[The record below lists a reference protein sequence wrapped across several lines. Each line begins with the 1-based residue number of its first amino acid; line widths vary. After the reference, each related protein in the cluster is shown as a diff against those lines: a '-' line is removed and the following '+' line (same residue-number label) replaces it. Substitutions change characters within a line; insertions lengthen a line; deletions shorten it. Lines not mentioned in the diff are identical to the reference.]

1 MAATDYG
8 PEIKAAQS
16 QRPKPKRPPPGKG
29 SPPKNK
35 VDTPAEAK
43 AEGDT
48 PAEMAADKKRGIVE
62 GSPRD
67 ERMDMQ
73 AMQHP
78 QGGLPLHHVQ
88 AATSIAH
95 AILGHRGVG

>member
-8 PEIKAAQS
+8 PEIKAAQA
-16 QRPKPKRPPPGKG
+16 QRPKFPPKRGAKGKPY
-29 SPPKNK
+29 SETK
-35 VDTPAEAK
+35 AEAK

-95 AILGHRGVG
+95 AILGHKGVG

>member
-1 MAATDYG
+1 MATDYG
-8 PEIKAAQS
+8 PEIKAAQA
-16 QRPKPKRPPPGKG
+16 QAKPRPSKAKRGKFPP
-29 SPPKNK
+29 
-35 VDTPAEAK
+35 DTKQEAK

-48 PAEMAADKKRGIVE
+48 PAELARDKSRGIVE
-62 GSPRD
+62 GRPRD

-78 QGGLPLHHVQ
+78 QGSPAPHQV
-88 AATSIAH
+88 ATATSIAH

>member
-1 MAATDYG
+1 MATTDYG
-8 PEIKAAQS
+8 PEIKAAQA
-16 QRPKPKRPPPGKG
+16 QRPKFLPKRGAKGK
-29 SPPKNK
+29 P
-35 VDTPAEAK
+35 DTKAEAK

-62 GSPRD
+62 GSPQD
-67 ERMDMQ
+67 EMMDKQRM
-73 AMQHP
+73 AAH
-78 QGGLPLHHVQ
+78 GGSPAPHQVA

>member
-1 MAATDYG
+1 MASGKFDG
-8 PEIKAAQS
+8 EIKDAMTQP
-16 QRPKPKRPPPGKG
+16 PKPKGKF
-29 SPPKNK
+29 PPKRGAVPYK
-35 VDTPAEAK
+35 ETAAEAK

-67 ERMDMQ
+67 ERIDMQ
-73 AMQHP
+73 AMHAGAPAPHQ
-78 QGGLPLHHVQ
+78 VA

>member
-1 MAATDYG
+1 MATDYG
-8 PEIKAAQS
+8 PEIKAAQA
-16 QRPKPKRPPPGKG
+16 QAKPRPSKAKRGKFPP
-29 SPPKNK
+29 
-35 VDTPAEAK
+35 DTKKEAK

-48 PAEMAADKKRGIVE
+48 PAELARDKSRGFVE

>member
-8 PEIKAAQS
+8 PEIKAAQV
-16 QRPKPKRPPPGKG
+16 QRPKFPPKRGGK
-29 SPPKNK
+29 PKP
-35 VDTPAEAK
+35 DTKAKAK

-62 GSPRD
+62 GSPQD

>member
-1 MAATDYG
+1 MATTDYG
-8 PEIKAAQS
+8 PEIKAAQA
-16 QRPKPKRPPPGKG
+16 QRPKFPPKRPGGNKPKFPPDSK
-29 SPPKNK
+29 
-35 VDTPAEAK
+35 AEAK

-62 GSPRD
+62 GSPQD

-73 AMQHP
+73 NMQHM
-78 QGGLPLHHVQ
+78 QGQPAPHQVA